1 MTPFSAPYAAAN
13 LTMLATEVLIN
24 SDQTTATVQW
34 SEPYNGATARAVGS
48 TVTLPTGLGTGQ
60 QGNYFIMGEVY
71 YNYTPL
77 NFYTPASAMTLHDA
91 IYLTPRAF
99 DEPQHAGRA
108 VAASASIMRRRA
120 ARRRRTP
127 PKPPCRSR
135 KARRSRAHALR
146 GRRDETCDE
155 SGVAPGAST
164 GARRDQVEVVQ
175 VAGASSPQIKSGRRP
190 SRLGVCGGGLVGIA
204 SPSLAMAQTA
214 FQRGSDRLRFGVAA
228 RLASPPPL
236 RDHAAARASLR
247 RVCAARRAR
256 TSEKGCGGDVR
267 IASLRVRRR
276 AARPIGRDVER
287 SKSPKNQRLT
297 IANEDG
303 AADGRAAQER
313 KRGGAVDGPRPQELS
328 WSDAPSP

>member
-1 MTPFSAPYAAAN
+1 
-13 LTMLATEVLIN
+13 
-24 SDQTTATVQW
+24 
-34 SEPYNGATARAVGS
+34 
-48 TVTLPTGLGTGQ
+48 
-60 QGNYFIMGEVY
+60 
-71 YNYTPL
+71 
-77 NFYTPASAMTLHDA
+77 
-91 IYLTPRAF
+91 
-99 DEPQHAGRA
+99 
-108 VAASASIMRRRA
+108 
-120 ARRRRTP
+120 
-127 PKPPCRSR
+127 
-135 KARRSRAHALR
+135 
-146 GRRDETCDE
+146 
-155 SGVAPGAST
+155 
-164 GARRDQVEVVQ
+164 
-175 VAGASSPQIKSGRRP
+175 
-190 SRLGVCGGGLVGIA
+190 LVGIA

-236 RDHAAARASLR
+236 RGRATARASLR

-313 KRGGAVDGPRPQELS
+313 KRGGAVDGPRPQDSVGQMRRRRDGVEQRLQVGAEIAAV
-328 WSDAPSP
+328 DAGVIEEA